1 MKRLG
6 PLLTLA
12 AVFVL
17 GGGLFLLNATGRIGG
32 TPAAVAEAPAAQAG
46 PAPAAPPATAPTTDA
61 SAAPAPA
68 AAAPTEKA
76 YAGRSSGDEVT
87 VAVAVKDGRAVGYV
101 CDGKKIEAW
110 LEGTVE
116 GDKVTLKSS
125 SGKTTVDGTI
135 SDTAAFGTVAVA
147 GKSWPY
153 AAQAV
158 VAPGGLYEG
167 RANVN
172 GVAKR
177 IGWIVEKDGK
187 VTGLTQVAG
196 TDEPE
201 PAPAFDPA
209 APAGVQLE
217 GVPVTVT
224 TVAGDAKVVG
234 S

>member
-1 MKRLG
+1 MGKLG

-12 AVFVL
+12 AVLVL
-17 GGGLFLLNATGRIGG
+17 GAGLFLLDAGSRTGG
-32 TPAAVAEAPAAQAG
+32 TPAAVAEAPAAQA
-46 PAPAAPPATAPTTDA
+46 AAAPSA
-61 SAAPAPA
+61 AAPAPTAEPA
-68 AAAPTEKA
+68 AAPAAPTEKA

-110 LEGTVE
+110 LEGTAD
-116 GDKVTLKSS
+116 GDKITLKSS
-125 SGKTTVDGTI
+125 TGKTTVDGTI

-167 RANVN
+167 RANVR

-187 VTGLTQVAG
+187 VTGLTQVANSE
-196 TDEPE
+196 DPE
-201 PAPAFDPA
+201 PAPPFDPA
-209 APAGVQLE
+209 APGGVQID

-224 TVAGDAKVVG
+224 TVAGDAKVVE

>member
-1 MKRLG
+1 MGKLG

-12 AVFVL
+12 AVLVL
-17 GGGLFLLNATGRIGG
+17 GAGLFLLNANSRTAG
-32 TPAAVAEAPAAQAG
+32 TPAAVAEAPVAQAAAAPTAAAPAPSG
-46 PAPAAPPATAPTTDA
+46 APAPAAP
-61 SAAPAPA
+61 AAPA
-68 AAAPTEKA
+68 EKA

-110 LEGTVE
+110 LEGTVD
-116 GDKVTLKSS
+116 GDKITLKSA
-125 SGKTTVDGTI
+125 SGKTTLDGTI

-167 RANVN
+167 RANVR

-196 TDEPE
+196 SDDAE
-201 PAPAFDPA
+201 PAPPFDPA
-209 APAGVQLE
+209 APNGVQLE

-224 TVAGDAKVVG
+224 AVAGDAKVVDG
-234 S
+234 